1 LVDFTGFEVLHN
13 ISWQGQLHIYEVP
26 FYYIEYGF
34 AQLGAIALWRNYLSN
49 PNECLENY
57 KKALALGNTH
67 SIPYVYETAGISF
80 NFSPDYLKELANFVS
95 QEFQKIKS

>member
-1 LVDFTGFEVLHN
+1 VDYTGFEILQK

-49 PNECLENY
+49 PTQCLENY
-57 KKALALGNTH
+57 KKALALGNTE
-67 SIPYVYETAGISF
+67 SIPNVYEIAGISF
-80 NFSPDYLKELANFVS
+80 NFSPEYLEELASFIS
-95 QEFQKIKS
+95 QEFKKIHA